1 MFVRFRQ
8 AGSRLQC
15 SLIETSRSNGK
26 VRHEHIAALGTI
38 DTPPAVADRAEFWR
52 RLHERIGQLSNRVD
66 GTAQAKILG
75 EIHARI
81 PMVMIDE
88 LRTLQVDNI
97 QADEQVWTGL
107 LDIHQSTLDG
117 DKQVLAGLQK
127 KIEAGEAA
135 VKVAAELADGAKEK
149 ARRLQQGE
157 AVAGGLKREVDMLR
171 IMRDAGMTDRDID
184 HCRMINAL
192 SELGGFEE
200 FLAEVHKRHRR
211 AEFTAAR
218 AVLRRRWV
226 QRERQRMREAAE

>member
-15 SLIETSRSNGK
+15 SLIETRRSNGK
-26 VRHEHIAALGTI
+26 VRHEHIATLGTI
-38 DTPPAVADRAEFWR
+38 DAPPSVADRVEFWR

-81 PMVMIDE
+81 PMVTIDE

-107 LDIHQSTLDG
+107 LDIYQSTLDG

-135 VKVAAELADGAKEK
+135 VKHAGELAAGAREKLDGCNR
-149 ARRLQQGE
+149 ARP
-157 AVAGGLKREVDMLR
+157 
-171 IMRDAGMTDRDID
+171 
-184 HCRMINAL
+184 
-192 SELGGFEE
+192 
-200 FLAEVHKRHRR
+200 
-211 AEFTAAR
+211 
-218 AVLRRRWV
+218 
-226 QRERQRMREAAE
+226 

>member
-15 SLIETSRSNGK
+15 SLIETSRGNGK

-38 DTPPAVADRAEFWR
+38 DTPPTVADRVEFWR

-81 PMVMIDE
+81 PMVTIDE

-107 LDIHQSTLDG
+107 LDIYQSTLDG

-135 VKVAAELADGAKEK
+135 VKHAGELAAGAKEK

-157 AVAGGLKREVDMLR
+157 AVASGLKREVDMLR
-171 IMRDAGMTDRDID
+171 IMHDAGMTDRDID
-184 HCRMINAL
+184 HCRILHAIG
-192 SELGGFEE
+192 ELGGFDE
-200 FLAEVHKRHRR
+200 FLEEVHKRHRR
-211 AEFTAAR
+211 AELTAVR
-218 AVLRRRWV
+218 AVLRRRL
-226 QRERQRMREAAE
+226 RASPAGPGRT

>member
-1 MFVRFRQ
+1 
-8 AGSRLQC
+8 
-15 SLIETSRSNGK
+15 
-26 VRHEHIAALGTI
+26 
-38 DTPPAVADRAEFWR
+38 
-52 RLHERIGQLSNRVD
+52 
-66 GTAQAKILG
+66 
-75 EIHARI
+75 
-81 PMVMIDE
+81 MVMIDE
-88 LRTLQVDNI
+88 LRTLQADNI

-226 QRERQRMREAAE
+226 QRMREAAE